1 MVDRVEESSE
11 AAGGLLELVDGDVV
25 EDVGVEVAEEP
36 SLLEGRAE
44 AEEVA
49 PPGVALGEAL
59 HELGR

>member
-11 AAGGLLELVDGDVV
+11 PAGGLLELLELDVV

-36 SLLEGRAE
+36 GLLKGGAE

-49 PPGVALGEAL
+49 PSGVALGESL